1 MRINRILYSMLVC
14 GFLSPMNDL
23 YAQRR
28 EGETIGNPVPVGQ
41 EVRPGVRLYTEESQ
55 ADYKIDAKG
64 NTILTRYINQDP
76 NYYRPEVEKGSYAE
90 WLLSREL
97 YPVGYK
103 THLYDGS
110 VKSHEC
116 QVGVLKYDLIGQDLQ
131 QCADAAMRL
140 RAEYLYE
147 NNQYDKI
154 HFKFTSGFRCDYKKW
169 RMGFRVKFDT
179 KSQASWV
186 RTAGLSYDYD
196 SFKNYLKLVFTYAG
210 TYSLSKEMMPVS
222 IEDVK
227 PGDLLI
233 NGGMPGHAVTVMDV
247 LKSKDNKT
255 VKMMFSQSYMPAQEI
270 EILVNGDGSPWF
282 TIDLSNKDGMIY
294 TPEYT
299 FKKTQ
304 FMRWKDQ

>member
-23 YAQRR
+23 YAQRS
-28 EGETIGNPVPVGQ
+28 EGETVGNPVPVGQ
-41 EVRPGVRLYTEESQ
+41 EVRPGVRLHTEESQ

-147 NNQYDKI
+147 SNQYDKI

-196 SFKNYLKLVFTYAG
+196 SFRNYLKLVFTYAG
-210 TYSLSKEMMPVS
+210 TYSLSKEMIPVS

-270 EILVNGDGSPWF
+270 EILVNEDGSPWF

-304 FMRWKDQ
+304 FMRWRDQ

>member
-23 YAQRR
+23 YAQRS
-28 EGETIGNPVPVGQ
+28 EGETVGNPVPVGQ

-210 TYSLSKEMMPVS
+210 TYSLSKEMIPVS

-270 EILVNGDGSPWF
+270 EILMNGDGSPWF

-299 FKKTQ
+299 FKKTL